1 MSGSTRGSKTAAAS
15 AAWKDKGGA
24 ADVESL
30 VSGIGPRVRQLRQ
43 QLGMSLQQ
51 MAAVSEISAA
61 SIHKVERGEMVPT
74 ITTLLKLA
82 TAFSR
87 PLSYFVNDES
97 ELMPSESYVASGA
110 GRPEGGP
117 HPELGMSVA
126 VSGPRGRFRLAG
138 SLITVEPGA
147 AGAAEVGQR
156 SGEDLVHVLDGLL
169 DVTAGTRSYT
179 LRKGDTLHVL
189 ANRPLSWSNPG
200 KRPARLFW
208 VHSPATS

>member
-1 MSGSTRGSKTAAAS
+1 MSGSTRSSKAAAAS
-15 AAWKDKGGA
+15 AAWNGKGGA

-82 TAFSR
+82 TAFAR
-87 PLSYFVNDES
+87 PLSYFVDDES
-97 ELMPSESYVASGA
+97 ESMASASYVASGE
-110 GRPEGGP
+110 GRPEMGP
-117 HPELGMSVA
+117 HPNLGESVA

-138 SLITVEPGA
+138 SLITVAPGA

-169 DVTAGTRSYT
+169 EVTSGTRAYA

-200 KRPARLFW
+200 KRQAKLFW